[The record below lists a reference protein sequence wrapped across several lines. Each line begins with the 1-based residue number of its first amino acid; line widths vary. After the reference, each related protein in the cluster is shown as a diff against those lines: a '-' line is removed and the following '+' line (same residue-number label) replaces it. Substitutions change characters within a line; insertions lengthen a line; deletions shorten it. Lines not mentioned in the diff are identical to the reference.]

1 MPIAMERVNE
11 ILAVQK
17 GYADSALAT
26 ANSALETLAQTT
38 IPYTIYGTVEK
49 TFNGKD
55 MVVPSAPGDIAVRPD
70 PVGLHEV
77 SINPEMPLKP
87 DLTIENPPDI
97 DWSKIAQ
104 VTAPV
109 VSSKTV
115 TFPVSK
121 MDAITLGALKD
132 YIIPDAPAVTYHTYS
147 VEPPAL
153 LTISPIQ
160 HQFSIDEIEILDDE
174 LVTVIKNRLINNIR
188 YGGTGLLPAIEDA
201 IWNRDLER
209 NEQQLED
216 STDKLIQVWAR
227 KGFTLPDGML
237 AHSVSEIQKDYQNKL
252 LDRSREIAI
261 KQAELEQTN
270 IFKSMEIG
278 INLIA
283 ELIKSL
289 IDYDRLVLQMQ
300 EDIAKFA
307 NEYINA
313 QIAVNNSAIEI
324 FKAKISAYGEVMRA
338 EVAKI
343 EIYRAQVQAA
353 LGVLQLNDQ
362 QIKIYTAQIEAEIAR
377 YNGELQGNKLI
388 VEIFSEEVRAVLAQ
402 AGIEESKMKAYAEQ
416 VRAVLARA
424 DVYKAELEAVI
435 TEVNV
440 EKVKLE
446 SNMQAIQQWA
456 KKVDVDIT
464 RYNAKLEEFKAN
476 IELNKA
482 IAVVANSV
490 NDSEVRAWT
499 ASAEANIQYA
509 KLEEE
514 SIRSKYE
521 MTLEAQKGVASVAG
535 TLAAG
540 AMSAINANAAMEY
553 TANEDIPNERRT

>member
-1 MPIAMERVNE
+1 MSSAEERVNE
-11 ILAVQK
+11 LIATQK
-17 GYADSALAT
+17 NFAEASFAT
-26 ANSALETLAQTT
+26 ANSAIEELSSMSV
-38 IPYTIYGTVEK
+38 PYTIYGTVDT
-49 TFNGKD
+49 TFTGKD
-55 MVVPSAPGDIAVRPD
+55 MVAPSNPGDVAIRPD
-70 PVGLHEV
+70 PTGLFKV
-77 SINPEMPLKP
+77 SIDPVMPEKP
-87 DLTIENPPDI
+87 DLTVENPPDI

-109 VSSKTV
+109 VSSKTI

-132 YIIPDAPAVTYHTYS
+132 YIIPDAPAITYPTYS
-147 VEPPAL
+147 VEPPTL

-216 STDKLIQVWAR
+216 STDKLVQVWAK

-237 AHSVSEIQKDYQNKL
+237 AHSLAEIQKDYQNKL

-313 QIAVNNSAIEI
+313 QIAVNNSSIEI
-324 FKAKISAYGEVMRA
+324 FKAKISAYGEIMRA

-343 EIYRAQVQAA
+343 EVYRAQVQAA

-362 QIKIYTAQIEAEIAR
+362 QIKIYTARIEAEIAR

-388 VEIFSEEVRAVLAQ
+388 VEIFSEEVRGILAQ
-402 AGIEESKMKAYAEQ
+402 VGLEDAKMKAYAEQ

-424 DVYKAELEAVI
+424 DVYKTELEAVI

-446 SNMQAIQQWA
+446 SNMQTIQQWA
-456 KKVDVDIT
+456 KKVDVDIA
-464 RYNAKLEEFKAN
+464 RYNARLEEYKAN

-499 ASAEANIQYA
+499 ASANANIAYA

-514 SIRSKYE
+514 SISGKYA
-521 MTLEAQKGVASVAG
+521 MQLEAQKAVASIAG
-535 TLAAG
+535 NIAAG
-540 AMSAINANAAMEY
+540 AMSAVNAGANLEY
-553 TANEDIPNERRT
+553 AEQKTTS